1 MYFESVSGALQMDG
15 HGGYVWSAYV
25 FTALVLTLVL
35 LGPRIKE
42 RKILARL
49 KAEQRRNNTPTQGGE
64 MESNAPNS

>member
-1 MYFESVSGALQMDG
+1 MYFDSVYDALLMEG
-15 HGGYVWSAYV
+15 HGGFVWSAYL

-49 KAEQRRNNTPTQGGE
+49 KAEQRRNNTPTQGGK
-64 MESNAPNS
+64 MESNAPGS